1 MKQEFSVIIPIF
13 FQNSFVI
20 PSNNSC
26 NTIWAIRQN
35 SKLNSYMYM
44 VNFLW
49 CNIEWKVK
57 TTFLLYMRSSFL
69 TSFMFDSKYYVV
81 HTGHRESLD
90 SLSNSVLKVMK
101 KKWGLLCAMEFQVL
115 SLKSGWISLNFWPI
129 WMEIMKV
136 QFAYLFIS
144 IHLLVL
150 FVWNWVRKTN
160 GKISQNLGKAVD
172 SEVDKSAWTMCR
184 TIMTYVWGI
193 LNFCHYVDI
202 L

>member
-35 SKLNSYMYM
+35 SIFYSYMYM

-49 CNIEWKVK
+49 CNIEWRVK

-101 KKWGLLCAMEFQVL
+101 NKMGALVCYGISGFVFEKW
-115 SLKSGWISLNFWPI
+115 LNFI
-129 WMEIMKV
+129 KFLTNLDGNYESSICIFV
-136 QFAYLFIS
+136 YFNSFIGS
-144 IHLLVL
+144 FCLE
-150 FVWNWVRKTN
+150 
-160 GKISQNLGKAVD
+160 LGK
-172 SEVDKSAWTMCR
+172 ENKW
-184 TIMTYVWGI
+184 
-193 LNFCHYVDI
+193 
-202 L
+202 